1 MHKFQKQ
8 DSQVLCRLKF
18 ISCCSVIERCQIL
31 VSSSKISFTTT
42 LVFNR
47 SLNFDV
53 NILEKLKS
61 HWSVQPEFQTA
72 ASYRKIN
79 ISQTVEAMRLK
90 FYEHAHKVI
99 SKKFGIHS
107 TAQFRP

>member
-1 MHKFQKQ
+1 
-8 DSQVLCRLKF
+8 
-18 ISCCSVIERCQIL
+18 
-31 VSSSKISFTTT
+31 

-72 ASYRKIN
+72 ASYRKIH

-99 SKKFGIHS
+99 SNNFGIISQPSSDHKEVQ
-107 TAQFRP
+107 TAITYRCILTAAFN